1 MNHYKP
7 YLYGAYGSNLNL
19 KQMSFRCP
27 KAHRLGTVMLDD
39 YRLTFRGVAD
49 VEPCKNSGVPL
60 ALWRITE
67 ECEQALDRYEGFPR
81 LYGKHFVDLRNQKL
95 MRTYDSVIENV
106 NDGLLTIGLSPMP
119 KIMIYRMV
127 DDQTVYPPLDPYLD
141 SIVQGYEDFELPL
154 VCLKDAVRLSY
165 TEETA

>member
-27 KAHRLGTVMLDD
+27 RAQQLATVMLDD

-81 LYGKHFVDLRNQKL
+81 LYGKHFVELQNQKL
-95 MRTYDSVIENV
+95 MRTFGAFQI
-106 NDGLLTIGLSPMP
+106 SPIP